1 MGNAKL
7 LAFCFVILLSSCSKG
22 SLQRSGE
29 VPPGQ
34 GTQDFIGWNVSAY
47 DHSDASSAK
56 TRALVNDYSAL
67 RDACTHTEDREAEKI
82 GIFGNYTFGDS
93 TGVAFDN
100 ADLWWWKKEA
110 GNPFSDYLGN
120 ESLWNYPGDNVL
132 WKDNA
137 DYVFKAYFPKGKVE
151 LQPGSGAGRI
161 LAVYDSEVS
170 QYDFMVAHRS
180 LRSKSENPVSLR
192 MQHALAAL
200 KFDFQ
205 FVDAGVTDKLLS
217 CWLENS
223 VSNGFYTS
231 STLNFTDEIIWP
243 HSTPI
248 PSATP
253 FYYWEPSK
261 PLDMSGTSAV
271 EAYSTPAAAGKGD
284 LFTKN
289 SGWVLIVPQS
299 SETEGTL
306 NLCFKTQTGGDVVYR
321 AILPAYD
328 FMAGYRYTYHIRLTS
343 TEVRVALTIAEWNE
357 RKSSY
362 EVDFND

>member
-7 LAFCFVILLSSCSKG
+7 LVICFVVLLSSCSKG
-22 SLQRSGE
+22 SLQTSGE

-34 GTQDFIGWNVSAY
+34 GTHDFIGWNISASNHA
-47 DHSDASSAK
+47 DGSAPK
-56 TRALVNDYSAL
+56 TRALINDYSAL
-67 RDACTHTEDREAEKI
+67 SDACTHTEDREAEKI

-100 ADLWWWKKEA
+100 ADLWWWKKEN
-110 GNPFSDYLGN
+110 GNPFPDYLGN
-120 ESLWNYPGDNVL
+120 ESLWNYSGENVR

-180 LRSKSENPVSLR
+180 LRAKSENPVKLE
-192 MQHALAAL
+192 MKHALAAL

-205 FVDAGVTDKLLS
+205 FVDAAVTDKLIS

-223 VSNGFYTS
+223 GSNGFYTS
-231 STLNFTDEIIWP
+231 STLNFTDNIVWP

-248 PSATP
+248 HAATP
-253 FYYWEPSK
+253 FYYWEPSV
-261 PLDMSGTSAV
+261 PLAMSGITAV

-284 LFTKN
+284 VYTGN
-289 SGWVLIVPQS
+289 SGWILIIPQS
-299 SETEGTL
+299 SGTAGTL

-321 AILPAYD
+321 AALPAYN

-343 TEVRVALTIAEWNE
+343 TEVRVALTIADWNE